1 MERRAEAVR
10 IGRAGEMTM
19 LDRSDSADDV
29 IALKISDKISGRE
42 LDAIMDRLDAA
53 MARHDK
59 VHIFIETRSIYGI
72 EIAGLPSYAARTL
85 PLFGKLD
92 RFGRVAV
99 VADHGLIRAAAQ
111 VESAMLH
118 PLSYRV
124 FKPEERD
131 DAIAWVV
138 RVSP

>member
-19 LDRSDSADDV
+19 LDRIDSADDV

-72 EIAGLPSYAARTL
+72 EIEGLPYYSARAL
-85 PLFGKLD
+85 PQI
-92 RFGRVAV
+92 GRASC
-99 VADHGLIRAAAQ
+99 R
-111 VESAMLH
+111 ESVCK
-118 PLSYRV
+118 YV
-124 FKPEERD
+124 
-131 DAIAWVV
+131 
-138 RVSP
+138 

>member
-72 EIAGLPSYAARTL
+72 EIAGLPSYAARAL

-99 VADHGLIRAAAQ
+99 VAAPGWIRAAATG
-111 VESAMLH
+111 ESAMLPPIRYPVFH
-118 PLSYRV
+118 PAKRHDV
-124 FKPEERD
+124 FPWR
-131 DAIAWVV
+131 
-138 RVSP
+138 

>member
-72 EIAGLPSYAARTL
+72 EIAGLPSYAARAL

-99 VADHGLIRAAAQ
+99 RSEEHTPELQSLMRI
-111 VESAMLH
+111 
-118 PLSYRV
+118 SYAV
-124 FKPEERD
+124 FCLKKKNTH
-131 DAIAWVV
+131 
-138 RVSP
+138 

>member
-19 LDRSDSADDV
+19 LDRIDSADDV

-72 EIAGLPSYAARTL
+72 EIARSEEHTSELQSLMRSSYA
-85 PLFGKLD
+85 
-92 RFGRVAV
+92 
-99 VADHGLIRAAAQ
+99 
-111 VESAMLH
+111 
-118 PLSYRV
+118 V
-124 FKPEERD
+124 FCLTKKTN
-131 DAIAWVV
+131 
-138 RVSP
+138 ST